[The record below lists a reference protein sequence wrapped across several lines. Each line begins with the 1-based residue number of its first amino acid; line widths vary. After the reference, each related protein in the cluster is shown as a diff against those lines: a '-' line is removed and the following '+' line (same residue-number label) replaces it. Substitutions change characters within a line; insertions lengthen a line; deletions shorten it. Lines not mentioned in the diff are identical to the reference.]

1 MDKDRKESRG
11 RGTLLLIMKQDPK
24 ACVSCLKE
32 FIEFGLR
39 PSNHLI
45 TISPKLGREYFAH
58 QSLIF
63 KIDSHP
69 LVELAY
75 VLYKVRSTVVH
86 SESRLMELPREF
98 YPFYLVCEG

>member
-1 MDKDRKESRG
+1 M
-11 RGTLLLIMKQDPK
+11 
-24 ACVSCLKE
+24 
-32 FIEFGLR
+32 
-39 PSNHLI
+39 
-45 TISPKLGREYFAH
+45 
-58 QSLIF
+58 
-63 KIDSHP
+63 DSHP